1 MRGAAPAEDG
11 ERNSSRHE
19 LDGHAIRQR
28 GGSQP
33 RDLSIGRDDLAPDRK
48 LAYTTVGTML
58 SKMEAGKHVAH
69 RSDGRVNI
77 YRPLLRKDQVSQSM
91 VSDLAERLFQGDVT
105 ELMCSL
111 LDGRDVTPD
120 ELTRLKKLIRDKERE
135 LRDDE

>member
-1 MRGAAPAEDG
+1 MARKVRLADLQLAIMHVLWERGEATVADV
-11 ERNSSRHE
+11 
-19 LDGHAIRQR
+19 
-28 GGSQP
+28 
-33 RDLSIGRDDLAPDRK
+33 RDDLAPDRK

-58 SKMEAGKHVAH
+58 AKMESGRLVAH

-105 ELMCSL
+105 EMMCSL
-111 LDGRDVTPD
+111 LDARDVTPE

-135 LRDDE
+135 LRDDD